1 MSRYLV
7 EKTKTTGQ
15 GWQSSNR
22 YFENCGERSL
32 GQFLSVSFLVT
43 YYILPQY
50 FGIRLLG
57 FDLTA
62 QRMLITILCLFLL
75 SKESRKKMFWE
86 GVRSCR
92 LWLFMAGYLG
102 ICFYTAVL
110 RFHIGTFLY
119 PFIEL
124 LGAFLV
130 IYVLREYLG
139 SDGFLVLFR
148 RMLLFLCVLG
158 LVEAV
163 MRKTPFAYLETIRG
177 LYTGEA

>member
-32 GQFLSVSFLVT
+32 GQFLSVSFLVA

-50 FGIRLLG
+50 FGIRLPG

-75 SKESRKKMFWE
+75 SKESRKRCSGK
-86 GVRSCR
+86 G
-92 LWLFMAGYLG
+92 
-102 ICFYTAVL
+102 
-110 RFHIGTFLY
+110 
-119 PFIEL
+119 
-124 LGAFLV
+124 
-130 IYVLREYLG
+130 
-139 SDGFLVLFR
+139 
-148 RMLLFLCVLG
+148 
-158 LVEAV
+158 
-163 MRKTPFAYLETIRG
+163 
-177 LYTGEA
+177 

>member
-32 GQFLSVSFLVT
+32 GQFLSVSFLVA

-50 FGIRLLG
+50 FGIRLPG

-75 SKESRKKMFWE
+75 SKESR
-86 GVRSCR
+86 R
-92 LWLFMAGYLG
+92 LSVKWIVEYRNRCTCGEDMPRKPLDRLKSPRHFPARGTGAALA
-102 ICFYTAVL
+102 AVSL
-110 RFHIGTFLY
+110 RPH
-119 PFIEL
+119 
-124 LGAFLV
+124 
-130 IYVLREYLG
+130 G
-139 SDGFLVLFR
+139 SDNGSRDESLVASGARPAPR
-148 RMLLFLCVLG
+148 RDTRTAIDL
-158 LVEAV
+158 A
-163 MRKTPFAYLETIRG
+163 
-177 LYTGEA
+177 

>member
-50 FGIRLLG
+50 FGIRLPR

-148 RMLLFLCVLG
+148 RCFCFCVCWDSW
-158 LVEAV
+158 
-163 MRKTPFAYLETIRG
+163 RRS
-177 LYTGEA
+177 

>member
-32 GQFLSVSFLVT
+32 GQFLSVSFLVA

-50 FGIRLLG
+50 FGIRLPG

-139 SDGFLVLFR
+139 S
-148 RMLLFLCVLG
+148 
-158 LVEAV
+158 E
-163 MRKTPFAYLETIRG
+163 
-177 LYTGEA
+177 

>member
-32 GQFLSVSFLVT
+32 GQFLSVSFLVA

-50 FGIRLLG
+50 FGIRLPG

-75 SKESRKKMFWE
+75 SKESRKKMFY
-86 GVRSCR
+86 GRISGN
-92 LWLFMAGYLG
+92 L
-102 ICFYTAVL
+102 
-110 RFHIGTFLY
+110 FLY
-119 PFIEL
+119 
-124 LGAFLV
+124 GGTAFSHRYFSLSV
-130 IYVLREYLG
+130 H
-139 SDGFLVLFR
+139 
-148 RMLLFLCVLG
+148 
-158 LVEAV
+158 
-163 MRKTPFAYLETIRG
+163 
-177 LYTGEA
+177 

>member
-32 GQFLSVSFLVT
+32 GQFLSVSFLVA

-50 FGIRLLG
+50 FGIRLPG

-75 SKESRKKMFWE
+75 SKESR
-86 GVRSCR
+86 
-92 LWLFMAGYLG
+92 
-102 ICFYTAVL
+102 
-110 RFHIGTFLY
+110 GTSSAK
-119 PFIEL
+119 IE
-124 LGAFLV
+124 
-130 IYVLREYLG
+130 
-139 SDGFLVLFR
+139 S
-148 RMLLFLCVLG
+148 
-158 LVEAV
+158 
-163 MRKTPFAYLETIRG
+163 
-177 LYTGEA
+177 